1 MQLAFS
7 VLGGS
12 KSDIL
17 AEILPAVSECLC
29 NIVEIRFSQLDYSNA
44 AYLLIEGNW
53 NEVAKLE
60 TMLDNINKRPDIFI
74 NSMRPE
80 DTFEDDDYVPYSL
93 ETICSDR
100 INLVQCISTFLIER
114 NMIINEI
121 SGSRYRTSYID
132 TPVFSTKF
140 IIFVPPG
147 LRLLSLR
154 EEFLDFCDQLNID
167 AILEPIKR

>member
-7 VLGGS
+7 VLGNG

-17 AEILPAVSECLC
+17 AEILPAISGCVC
-29 NIVEIRFSQLDYSNA
+29 NIVEIRFSQLDFANA

-53 NEVAKLE
+53 NEVARLE
-60 TMLDNINKRPDIFI
+60 TILENINKRPNLFI
-74 NSMRPE
+74 NSLRVE
-80 DTFEDDDYVPYSL
+80 ETFEENDYVPYSL

-100 INLVQCISTFLIER
+100 TNLVQCITTFLMEHNI
-114 NMIINEI
+114 IINEI
-121 SGSRYRTSYID
+121 SGSRYQTSYID

-140 IIFVPPG
+140 IIFIPPG

>member
-44 AYLLIEGNW
+44 AYLIIEGNW

-74 NSMRPE
+74 NCMRPE

-100 INLVQCISTFLIER
+100 QRNQRQPISDLLY
-114 NMIINEI
+114 
-121 SGSRYRTSYID
+121 RYAGIFHQVYHICPARTSLA
-132 TPVFSTKF
+132 F
-140 IIFVPPG
+140 ITRRISRF
-147 LRLLSLR
+147 LRSI
-154 EEFLDFCDQLNID
+154 EY
-167 AILEPIKR
+167 